1 MEVALD
7 LAAGSVGGVQDA
19 SARGA
24 DLGELRLDDLSLP
37 QRLLGCAAD
46 GDVEDRS
53 IEPAATVTGILGLAA
68 LEHPTFVT
76 VAPLD
81 PVFQAEWPV
90 GVHSLPDRPFDL
102 LAIIGMDHARERPP
116 PSYR

>member
-24 DLGELRLDDLSLP
+24 DLGELRLDDLLLP

-53 IEPAATVTGILGLAA
+53 VEPSPAVTGFLG
-68 LEHPTFVT
+68 
-76 VAPLD
+76 
-81 PVFQAEWPV
+81 WPR
-90 GVHSLPDRPFDL
+90 SSTQRTS
-102 LAIIGMDHARERPP
+102 
-116 PSYR
+116 PSRRLIRYSKLNGRSAFTAS